1 MYGDRGSPCRIPL
14 KEGNNSWVFHFTR
27 MEMEEV
33 DTQEIIRE
41 MICGAKLRIA
51 RDCLMMKDHSRL
63 SKAFSKSIE
72 QKFSKLS
79 FWFLKRMS
87 GFLGYVYVFHS
98 SSPRDEATLLRAYNF
113 VQISPNLINDDFGNS
128 FIDSGTEANG
138 CRSMEE
144 K

>member
-1 MYGDRGSPCRIPL
+1 
-14 KEGNNSWVFHFTR
+14 
-27 MEMEEV
+27 
-33 DTQEIIRE
+33 
-41 MICGAKLRIA
+41 
-51 RDCLMMKDHSRL
+51 
-63 SKAFSKSIE
+63 
-72 QKFSKLS
+72 
-79 FWFLKRMS
+79 MS